1 MIYTTDSVEDENDY
15 NKRQLNQSMRRS
27 SNTIRLFLRQLT
39 SYDKE
44 TSQIK
49 EVNEDEK
56 ESLRKIL
63 QGYEG
68 RKLEDK
74 ELRIL

>member
-56 ESLRKIL
+56 ESLRKII

>member
-1 MIYTTDSVEDENDY
+1 
-15 NKRQLNQSMRRS
+15 MRRS
-27 SNTIRLFLRQLT
+27 SNTIRHFLRQLT